1 MFGVDLEQT
10 SSNNIQDLIESR
22 VEKRTKGVYVPVG
35 GKKMLT
41 FMDDFNMPSK
51 DAYGS
56 QPPLELIRLWLD
68 YGFWYDRVRQTVRY
82 IRVSNTVFSCQ
93 VYYFASRR
101 GRWSIAMSVFV
112 SMSFCLLDRVI
123 MCYINQ
129 LLTLT
134 LH

>member
-1 MFGVDLEQT
+1 MCSTDCRTAVVNVVDVGCRQT

-22 VEKRTKGVYVPVG
+22 VEKRTKGVFVPVG

-41 FMDDFNMPSK
+41 FMDDFNMPAK

-82 IRVSNTVFSCQ
+82 IRVSV
-93 VYYFASRR
+93 AS
-101 GRWSIAMSVFV
+101 SAAAS
-112 SMSFCLLDRVI
+112 
-123 MCYINQ
+123 
-129 LLTLT
+129 LLTR
-134 LH
+134 